1 MTALAHTAF
10 IASLRRF
17 VQNGNAAESELA
29 QIALDL
35 YRLTDEHPGVVDYV
49 NRKTLKVM
57 DEK

>member
-1 MTALAHTAF
+1 M
-10 IASLRRF
+10 
-17 VQNGNAAESELA
+17 QNGNAAESELA